1 MLKPQDLYLCLH
13 EENTDFRSKLI
24 QAGFSENIFKC
35 KEADKVEFYI
45 IKQEDSI
52 SEKRDYGNADIIIFI
67 GTDTVAV
74 RHIIDNTCKS
84 VLAFENENACLYFL
98 YSIVAE
104 YVFGMFKE
112 FDWFEFYD
120 AFMSTYDNVKII
132 ACENV
137 DILNKLLTKTV
148 IFSINTTTH
157 DTKYDKL
164 YAWEKQIADIF
175 PTSCVSFIMPQDIIS
190 FNKVFYASICSKRG

>member
-24 QAGFSENIFKC
+24 QAGFSEKIFEC
-35 KEADKVEFYI
+35 KETDKIEFCI
-45 IKQEDSI
+45 INQEDGI
-52 SEKRDYGNADIIIFI
+52 SEERDYGNADIIYI

-84 VLAFENENACLYFL
+84 VLAFENEKACLYFL

-137 DILNKLLTKTV
+137 DIINKLLTKTV
-148 IFSINTTTH
+148 LFSVNTTTCEI
-157 DTKYDKL
+157 TGNQMYT
-164 YAWEKQIADIF
+164 WEKQITDIF
-175 PTSCVSFIMPQDIIS
+175 PTSWVSFIMPQDIIS
-190 FNKVFYASICSKRG
+190 FNKVFFVSICSKRG